1 MSATTLPVVTRMLAA
16 PFAAIAPVNA
26 IIANAAGMASDALG
40 WLLVALI
47 GGIVVACMTPIIRR
61 RRRVQEAEDRRRMRE
76 YHQAWLASLE
86 RRQRVKGARP

>member
-1 MSATTLPVVTRMLAA
+1 MTTTLPVVTRMLAA

-26 IIANAAGMASDALG
+26 IIANAAGMASDAIG
-40 WLLVALI
+40 WLLVALV

-61 RRRVQEAEDRRRMRE
+61 QRRAEEAERRRRARE
-76 YHQAWLASLE
+76 YREQWFASFD

>member
-1 MSATTLPVVTRMLAA
+1 MTTTLPVVTRMLAA

-40 WLLVALI
+40 WLLVALV

-61 RRRVQEAEDRRRMRE
+61 QRRAEEAERRRRAREYREQWFASFDRRR
-76 YHQAWLASLE
+76 
-86 RRQRVKGARP
+86 RVKGARP